1 MYCCFDL
8 IVNSTIYI
16 YTSLHF
22 LLFIYFWFVNKLI
35 TESQL
40 INEIDKDNSKKQFT
54 EIDKD
59 SS

>member
-1 MYCCFDL
+1 MYYFFDL

-16 YTSLHF
+16 YTSLHL

-40 INEIDKDNSKKQFT
+40 INEIDKD
-54 EIDKD
+54 